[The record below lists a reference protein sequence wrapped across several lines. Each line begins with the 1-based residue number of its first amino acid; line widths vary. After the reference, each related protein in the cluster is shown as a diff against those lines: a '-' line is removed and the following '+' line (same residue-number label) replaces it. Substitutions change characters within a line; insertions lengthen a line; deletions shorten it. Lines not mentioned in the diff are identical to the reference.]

1 MLLSNL
7 PGIHILRG
15 QKHANTNIQ
24 SEHVM
29 GFSGSI
35 RRKEQSP
42 GPPPLRDP
50 PAAREPALI
59 IFAALPKPGEVKKR
73 LARGIG
79 VQPATA
85 LYNELALHTFRT
97 GQDALDRG
105 WMVFLFY
112 DPKVKE
118 ADVRQW
124 VKRDFHYVAEGGAN
138 PGARIQRAFDYA
150 FHHRAGKAVVISSDI
165 PGMEIGLL
173 EEASGRLDRNDI
185 VIGPATDGGC
195 YLLGMKPPTKGIFRD
210 LPWGTAMVYRE
221 TSERVRRLGLSQST
235 LAPLSDVDT
244 AEAYR
249 NFLMKKQKR

>member
-1 MLLSNL
+1 
-7 PGIHILRG
+7 
-15 QKHANTNIQ
+15 
-24 SEHVM
+24 M
-29 GFSGSI
+29 GSSGSMK
-35 RRKEQSP
+35 RTEQQP
-42 GPPPLRDP
+42 GPLPRRDP

-59 IFAALPKPGEVKKR
+59 IFAALPKPGDVKKR
-73 LARGIG
+73 LAREIG

-85 LYNELALHTFRT
+85 LYNELAHHTFRT

-118 ADVRQW
+118 EDVRQW
-124 VKRDFHYVAEGGAN
+124 VGRDFHFVAEGGAN
-138 PGARIQRAFDYA
+138 PGARIQHAFDYA

-173 EEASGRLDRNDI
+173 EEASSRLDRNDI

-195 YLLGMKPPTKGIFRD
+195 YLLGMKPPTKRIFRD
-210 LPWGTAMVYRE
+210 LPWGTARVYRE
-221 TSERVRRLGLSQST
+221 ASERVRRLGLSQSSLT
-235 LAPLSDVDT
+235 PLNDVDT

-249 NFLMKKQKR
+249 NYLMKKQKG